1 MTTVGTRGTS
11 TSSPAA
17 RARSAATAA
26 SAATHHACTRS
37 AYTPGAK
44 RSATAMGPCGRPP
57 SRSSL
62 ASSAS

>member
-11 TSSPAA
+11 VSSPAA

-26 SAATHHACTRS
+26 SAVVNHVCTRS

-44 RSATAMGPCGRPP
+44 RSAMAMRPCGRPP
-57 SRSSL
+57 PRS
-62 ASSAS
+62 